1 MFYIMHPCRD
11 NARNVNSRNKNATPL
26 VQDQEVFNAEFR
38 NAMRMLDHSMTNQ
51 NNRVHAPL
59 NVYGGSTTTIRV
71 RDFDRMNTLE
81 FLGSHTNEDPQ
92 NFLNEDQENL

>member
-1 MFYIMHPCRD
+1 MPPRRANTRNE
-11 NARNVNSRNKNATPL
+11 NARNANTTPPIPN
-26 VQDQEVFNAEFR
+26 QEVSNVEFR
-38 NAMRMLDHSMTNQ
+38 KTIEMLAESMTNQ